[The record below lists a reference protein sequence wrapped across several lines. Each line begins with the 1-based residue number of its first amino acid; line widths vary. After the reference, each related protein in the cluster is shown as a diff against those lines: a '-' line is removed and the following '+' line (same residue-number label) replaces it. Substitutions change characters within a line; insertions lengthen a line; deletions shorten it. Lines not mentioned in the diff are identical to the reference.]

1 MIKGDLLNIPNNLL
15 LNLNLL
21 NRFEVSSP
29 IETNKGYLLIYL
41 YNYQNKMIPNLD
53 NSWNLIYNYSKQK
66 KQAVF
71 FENWINNIKNKIY
84 IKLIN

>member
-1 MIKGDLLNIPNNLL
+1 
-15 LNLNLL
+15 
-21 NRFEVSSP
+21 
-29 IETNKGYLLIYL
+29 
-41 YNYQNKMIPNLD
+41 MIPNLD